1 MVNYDI
7 LLHATP
13 IMFGDKYNEKE
24 TSMENL
30 PTWLVIILSIIGAI
44 GGGAGILAWVRFP
57 QEKKKV
63 EADTYKT
70 LSETVSELSE
80 TVKNQGEEMEK
91 IKAKN
96 NELEIKVEELED
108 ENKILLRGVTRLVN
122 QIRKAGLEPVW
133 TPDTGNDIIENKKE

>member
-1 MVNYDI
+1 
-7 LLHATP
+7 
-13 IMFGDKYNEKE
+13 
-24 TSMENL
+24 MENSA
-30 PTWLVIILSIIGAI
+30 WEIIVAILSLI
-44 GGGAGILAWVRFP
+44 GGGAGVLAWIRFP

-70 LSETVSELSE
+70 LSETVTELSE
-80 TVKNQGEEMEK
+80 TVKNQGAEMEK

-108 ENKILLRGVTRLVN
+108 ENKNLLRGVNRLVN

-133 TPDTGNDIIENKKE
+133 TPDNNSDIMKEKE